1 MTRGVWLG
9 AAAYAIWGLFP
20 IYWKLFDAVP
30 AVQIIAHRIAWSFIV
45 LVPALAISV
54 WRESRAAGSF
64 GIYASSDTVVV
75 YATAAL
81 LIALNWFIYVWAV
94 NHGLIVETSLGY
106 FITPLINVLLGVV
119 VLRESLRRWQWV
131 AVAIAAAGVAY
142 LTVVYGAVPWIAIA
156 LAVSFGTYGLVK
168 KKAPMAPLAGLTL
181 ETGIL
186 FIPAVAF
193 LGLVEWHGTGAFGH
207 AGMVPTALMA
217 GAGVVTTVPLLLFAT
232 AVRQIPLSV
241 IGILQFIA
249 PTIQFLLGVFV
260 YREPFSRSQLAGFSL
275 VWLALAVFA
284 IDGAVEQGRRSGQA
298 RLAG

>member
-1 MTRGVWLG
+1 MTRGVWIG

-30 AVQIIAHRIAWSFIV
+30 AAQIIAHRIAWSFIV
-45 LVPALAISV
+45 LVPVLALSA
-54 WRESRAAGSF
+54 WRGSRAAGSF
-64 GIYASSDTVVV
+64 GFHADGATLVV
-75 YATAAL
+75 YAVAAL
-81 LIALNWFIYVWAV
+81 LIGVNWFIYVWAV
-94 NHGLIVETSLGY
+94 NHGLVVETSLGY

-119 VLRESLRRWQWV
+119 VLRESLRRWQWA
-131 AVAIAAAGVAY
+131 AVAIAAVGVAY
-142 LTVVYGAVPWIAIA
+142 LTAVYGAVPWIAIA

-168 KKAPMAPLAGLTL
+168 KRAPMASLPGLTL

-186 FIPAVAF
+186 FMPAVGF
-193 LGLVEWHGTGAFGH
+193 LAVAEWRGIGAFGH
-207 AGMVPTALMA
+207 AGMLPTALMA
-217 GAGVVTTVPLLLFAT
+217 GAGVVTTIPLLLFAT

-249 PTIQFLLGVFV
+249 PTIQFLLGVFA

-284 IDGAVEQGRRSGQA
+284 IDGIAAQGRRSGQA